1 MKIAGKK
8 EGNSL
13 VKLGNTFS
21 GFIRPSCIRVMI
33 PMQKCKDIRRSGKA
47 RLVLL
52 LPCLLLCI
60 SLNSNALS
68 LVEMANNPEK
78 AVDTETGDIYV
89 WDYEKNEWVKEE
101 IVSRETDVPS
111 DSNNDELL
119 LQPDS
124 VQALES
130 KVTGLEQDVESLAL
144 EVSALSAVVSDYS
157 LGTTNLAIFEG
168 LVEKVPF
175 GQHYVYWRDSEYR
188 YCFAVGHLTVSGTD
202 FSSAD
207 PVTVYSYERI
217 YSSGNSYY
225 SWSVSTDGSFSLACG
240 SRLVYSDI
248 GGYPAISGREVKKYD
263 AVTAYCAVG
272 VVLFALFDRLRRSC
286 FRRG

>member
-1 MKIAGKK
+1 
-8 EGNSL
+8 
-13 VKLGNTFS
+13 
-21 GFIRPSCIRVMI
+21 
-33 PMQKCKDIRRSGKA
+33 
-47 RLVLL
+47 
-52 LPCLLLCI
+52 
-60 SLNSNALS
+60 
-68 LVEMANNPEK
+68 MANNSEK

-89 WDYEKNEWVKEE
+89 WDYEKSEWVKDEV
-101 IVSRETDVPS
+101 VSSETDVPS

-119 LQPDS
+119 LQSDS
-124 VQALES
+124 VQALET
-130 KVTGLEQDVESLAL
+130 KVTGLEQDVDTLSL
-144 EVSALSAVVSDYS
+144 EVAALSAAVSDYN

-188 YCFAVGHLTVSGTD
+188 YCLAVGHLTVAGTM
-202 FSSAD
+202 FTSSD
-207 PVTVYSYERI
+207 PVTVYTYER
-217 YSSGNSYY
+217 YYNSGDSYY
-225 SWSVSTDGSFSLACG
+225 RWSVSTDASFTLSCG

-248 GGYPAISGREVKKYD
+248 GGYPAISGREINKYD